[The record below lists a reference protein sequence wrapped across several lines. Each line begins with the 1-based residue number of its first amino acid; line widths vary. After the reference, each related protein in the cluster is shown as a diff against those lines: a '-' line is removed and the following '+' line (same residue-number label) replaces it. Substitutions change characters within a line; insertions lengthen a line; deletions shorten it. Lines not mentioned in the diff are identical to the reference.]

1 MLNKAL
7 EKKKGVHTW
16 SQLFAEFFQSHGPSP
31 CLVSPY
37 TSSPM
42 LASCQPVGHEYRYIF
57 TLSSLKVFVLQ
68 TSACIHSSSVL
79 LCNLHEIY
87 TYWIPNCSSSVIPL
101 ASFGSNFALMN
112 MQFKSAYT
120 LDTQMLVSLSP
131 LWARCTRAQSWLA
144 DRDVVFS
151 CWTLCLRC
159 FTVVSDPSTT
169 LLDSIWKINW
179 CLTRAGRYGLKMI
192 SQFV

>member
-120 LDTQMLVSLSP
+120 LDTQMLVSLSLYGP
-131 LWARCTRAQSWLA
+131 GVPGPSPGWQTEMWSSAAGPSA
-144 DRDVVFS
+144 SVVSQLFL
-151 CWTLCLRC
+151 THQQLCL
-159 FTVVSDPSTT
+159 TAYE
-169 LLDSIWKINW
+169 K
-179 CLTRAGRYGLKMI
+179 
-192 SQFV
+192 